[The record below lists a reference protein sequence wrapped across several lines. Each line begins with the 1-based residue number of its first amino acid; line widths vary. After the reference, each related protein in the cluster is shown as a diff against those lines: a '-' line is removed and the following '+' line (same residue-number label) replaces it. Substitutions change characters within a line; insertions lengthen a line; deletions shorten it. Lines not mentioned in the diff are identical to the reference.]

1 MKPYRLAAPEVL
13 DRLETDRTGLSQ
25 AEVQQRLEA
34 HDPNEIEELEPPS
47 ALEILLDQFRDYL
60 VYILLIAVALS
71 LGVGVVPGE
80 EPRYHEAAIILL
92 ILVVNGLF
100 GFYQD
105 YRAERSIAELRQL
118 AVPDATVIRDGTR
131 QTVDATSL
139 VPGDI
144 LTLEQGDTVPA
155 DARLLEVESL
165 ACAEAALTGESNQVS
180 KQSASLAAETP
191 IAERENMV
199 FKGTDVVRGR
209 GMAVVTETG
218 MATEIGTIAGELRDA
233 DDVKT
238 PFQQEVDDMGR
249 RLGILISGFVVV
261 IAVIQSLV
269 TGTDWIT
276 LFLLAVGLV
285 VAAIP
290 EALPVIVTFALALGS
305 RRMLER
311 DALVRRLPVVESL
324 GSVNYIL
331 TDKTGT
337 LTRGTMTVQRV
348 YAGEQEATV
357 TGRGVDTDG
366 TIDVDGS
373 PGVALKET
381 LRGGVY
387 CNNAVWSE
395 GEFEGSPT
403 EVAILI
409 AGIKAGI
416 NPEDAPR
423 RVRSIPFSSDR
434 KRMTTVMEDGT
445 AYMKGAPEVVLER
458 CDRVLIDGDEHPL
471 TEEHRQRIEA
481 QRGAYAS
488 DALRVLAFARRTVDD
503 PEAEEATIESGLT
516 FLGLQAMIDP
526 PREGVMEAIEDTRTA
541 GISVVMATGDDPET
555 ARAIGA
561 ELGFDTEEVLTGPD
575 IEALSVPELTDIVTR
590 VELFAR
596 VSPKHKVK
604 LLRALKT
611 QDLQVAMTGDG
622 VNDAPALKNADVGIA
637 MGEQGT
643 DVAKKSSDIILL
655 DDNFVTIR
663 DAIHEGR
670 VIFDNIRKV
679 TNYLLSTNSGEVM
692 FVFLGSIIGGLFFR
706 DVFAANPEA
715 VVLTAVMILWVNFA
729 TDGPPA
735 IALAADEGA
744 DGVMQRAP
752 RAPTESIIDRKMI
765 GMIAGTGPLAA
776 LIFLPTFF
784 LLVDTSFVLAQ
795 STLFTGLAMFEIVMF
810 QIVRREYGL
819 SFRSNAYLSLAIATA
834 FIAQLAVLYTPAAE
848 WFEVVPIGVTEWGL
862 IGLALVVFWVVITGY
877 QRLLIRRF
885 GQRAGEP
892 TDGVFRRLLTRYTDR
907 SHGQE
912 PPQDPLD

>member
-34 HDPNEIEELEPPS
+34 HGPNEIEDLEPPS

-357 TGRGVDTDG
+357 TGRVD
-366 TIDVDGS
+366 
-373 PGVALKET
+373 
-381 LRGGVY
+381 
-387 CNNAVWSE
+387 
-395 GEFEGSPT
+395 
-403 EVAILI
+403 
-409 AGIKAGI
+409 
-416 NPEDAPR
+416 
-423 RVRSIPFSSDR
+423 
-434 KRMTTVMEDGT
+434 
-445 AYMKGAPEVVLER
+445 
-458 CDRVLIDGDEHPL
+458 
-471 TEEHRQRIEA
+471 
-481 QRGAYAS
+481 
-488 DALRVLAFARRTVDD
+488 
-503 PEAEEATIESGLT
+503 
-516 FLGLQAMIDP
+516 
-526 PREGVMEAIEDTRTA
+526 
-541 GISVVMATGDDPET
+541 
-555 ARAIGA
+555 
-561 ELGFDTEEVLTGPD
+561 
-575 IEALSVPELTDIVTR
+575 
-590 VELFAR
+590 
-596 VSPKHKVK
+596 
-604 LLRALKT
+604 
-611 QDLQVAMTGDG
+611 
-622 VNDAPALKNADVGIA
+622 
-637 MGEQGT
+637 
-643 DVAKKSSDIILL
+643 
-655 DDNFVTIR
+655 
-663 DAIHEGR
+663 
-670 VIFDNIRKV
+670 
-679 TNYLLSTNSGEVM
+679 
-692 FVFLGSIIGGLFFR
+692 
-706 DVFAANPEA
+706 
-715 VVLTAVMILWVNFA
+715 
-729 TDGPPA
+729 
-735 IALAADEGA
+735 
-744 DGVMQRAP
+744 
-752 RAPTESIIDRKMI
+752 
-765 GMIAGTGPLAA
+765 
-776 LIFLPTFF
+776 LP
-784 LLVDTSFVLAQ
+784 
-795 STLFTGLAMFEIVMF
+795 
-810 QIVRREYGL
+810 
-819 SFRSNAYLSLAIATA
+819 N
-834 FIAQLAVLYTPAAE
+834 
-848 WFEVVPIGVTEWGL
+848 
-862 IGLALVVFWVVITGY
+862 
-877 QRLLIRRF
+877 
-885 GQRAGEP
+885 
-892 TDGVFRRLLTRYTDR
+892 
-907 SHGQE
+907 
-912 PPQDPLD
+912 